1 MIPSQDSQEI
11 NIFFVLAPAPKD
23 EYLYQ
28 ELRKHLLPLEQQ
40 GLIKMSSRS
49 EIHAGSETQ
58 KSIKDRISK
67 AHIVVLLLSS
77 DFFASDEC
85 VKVEMPY
92 VRERQATGKPTIILV
107 HLRPFLLENFS
118 IEYSLLL
125 PPDGKAVNQENN
137 PENALVEVAR
147 GIQQAVDEIKIQSN
161 DPDSQI
167 KLPQSSLRSL
177 LRKPNPFFTDR
188 KDILTALHLFFAER
202 TTETRIQALYGVE
215 GIGKT
220 ELAIEYAKIHYDEYQ
235 AIFWLDASSAESLS
249 PYILSLTDQ
258 IGIPVSNELN
268 EQQRFNAIKEW
279 LRQHDKWLVILDNL
293 ETFSIV
299 DPFIPHYSK
308 GHVLVTAQSE
318 EIEEVVHSIS
328 VKEMS
333 IEDGTLLLLRHAKP
347 TIKWN
352 LSDPAL
358 ETDVLQ
364 AREIAQEFT
373 GYPLA
378 LNLAGAYIR
387 RSKLTFSSYLKLYHE
402 HETTLL
408 DRGGQPTNGHPNS
421 VKAMFS
427 LTFDKIGRV
436 DPLALKLLHL
446 FAFLHSDAL
455 SDDVIMQGVSSLD
468 GPLRKLTLSPLTF
481 NNTLIVLQQFSL
493 VQRFSNTTT
502 LNMHRILQLFVKKE
516 LTEKQQKQLAEQA
529 VRLINFIFPEVLFEN
544 WKKCQRYM
552 SQAQHCAA
560 LIREFKLTLQEG
572 GLLLERLGSYCY
584 QRGIYK
590 QAETY
595 LIQALDLYER
605 SKRADVLNIAQA
617 LNSQG
622 LLYRQLAHYEEA
634 KEIHEHALK
643 LRERVLGQDDPKTM
657 ESQHNLAMI
666 YGDLGQYQDAE
677 NRYQRVLAIE
687 ERAKGPNH
695 TDVADTLSE
704 LALIYSQQGRFAD
717 AEIAARRALAIYEQ
731 ARDPNHPDLTYPLDT
746 LGTLAE
752 QQGDYQQAESL
763 YQWAFEI
770 CLDAFGEEHPQ
781 TTHSKYKLAG
791 LAMSKGNYQDAENL
805 YQQVL
810 NIYKQMLI
818 SNHTDIALVLND
830 QALLAT
836 KQKQYEKAEPLYKRA
851 LHIYESVLGEEHPD
865 VASVLN
871 NLGELYRM
879 IGNKERAEDFLR
891 RALAIRKKTFG
902 PTHPSITQSLNNLA
916 HLQDDK

>member
-1 MIPSQDSQEI
+1 MAFSQNSYKA
-11 NIFFVLAPAPKD
+11 NIFFIFASTQTD
-23 EYLYQ
+23 IYLFE
-28 ELRKHLLPLEQQ
+28 ELHKHLGPLEQQ
-40 GLIKMSSRS
+40 GLIEIRSRS
-49 EIHAGSETQ
+49 DISAGSHTE
-58 KSIKDRISK
+58 KAIKERIDE
-67 AHIVVLLLSS
+67 AHIVVLLLSP
-77 DFFASDEC
+77 DFSASDEC

-92 VRERQATGKPTIILV
+92 ALERQAIGEATIILV
-107 HLRPFLLENFS
+107 HLRPVLLEDFS
-118 IEYSLLL
+118 IEHSLLL
-125 PPDGKAVNQENN
+125 PQDSKAVSSENN
-137 PENALVEVAR
+137 LDNALVKVAR
-147 GIQQAVDEIKIQSN
+147 GIRRAVDEIKIQLN
-161 DPDSQI
+161 DPDSQM
-167 KLPQSSLRSL
+167 KLPRPSLRSL

-188 KDILTALHLFFAER
+188 KDILAALHLFFTER
-202 TTETRIQALYGVE
+202 TTETRIHALYGVE

-220 ELAIEYAKIHYDEYQ
+220 ELAIEYAKIHYDEYR

-258 IGIPVSNELN
+258 IGIPAPNELN
-268 EQQRFNAIKEW
+268 EQQRFNAIEEW

-293 ETFSIV
+293 EAFSIV

-347 TIKWN
+347 TIKWD
-352 LSDPAL
+352 LSDPSL
-358 ETDVLQ
+358 ETDVHQ

-408 DRGGQPTNGHPNS
+408 DRGGQPANGHPNS

-427 LTFDKIGRV
+427 LTFDKIGKV

-481 NNTLIVLQQFSL
+481 NDTLIVLQQFSL
-493 VQRFSNTTT
+493 VHRCSDTTT
-502 LNMHRILQLFVKKE
+502 LNMHRILQLFIKKE

-572 GLLLERLGSYCY
+572 GLLLERLGFYCY

-622 LLYRQLAHYEEA
+622 LLYRQLARYTEA
-634 KEIHEHALK
+634 EKIHERALE

-666 YGDLGQYQDAE
+666 FGDLGKYQEAE
-677 NRYQRVLAIE
+677 HLYQRVLMIE

-704 LALIYSQQGRFAD
+704 LALIYSQQGRFAE
-717 AEIAARRALAIYEQ
+717 AKVAARRALAIYEQ
-731 ARDPNHPDLTYPLDT
+731 AQGADHPDLTYPLDT

-752 QQGDYQQAESL
+752 QQGDYQQAEAF
-763 YQWAFEI
+763 YEQAFEI
-770 CLDAFGEEHPQ
+770 CLVVFGEKHPE
-781 TTHSKYKLAG
+781 TAHSKYKLAG
-791 LAMSKGNYQDAENL
+791 LAVSKGNYQDAENL

-818 SNHTDIALVLND
+818 SNHPDIALILND

-836 KQKQYEKAEPLYKRA
+836 KQKQYEKAKPLYERA
-851 LHIYESVLGEEHPD
+851 LSIYESVLGEEHPD

-891 RALAIRKKTFG
+891 RALAIREKTFG
-902 PTHPSITQSLNNLA
+902 PTHPGITQSLNNLA
-916 HLQDDK
+916 QLQDDK